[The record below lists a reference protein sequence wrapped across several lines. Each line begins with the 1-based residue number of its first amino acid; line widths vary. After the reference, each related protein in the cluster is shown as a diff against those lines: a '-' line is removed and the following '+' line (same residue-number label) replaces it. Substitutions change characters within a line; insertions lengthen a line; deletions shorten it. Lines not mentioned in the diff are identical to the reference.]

1 VWGFIGGLFSGL
13 LAKVLMLL
21 GVYRAGQLAERNNE
35 LERDLERASEAQRAE
50 DAVRRLGD
58 DVLNERLRPFSR
70 PKS

>member
-1 VWGFIGGLFSGL
+1 
-13 LAKVLMLL
+13 MLL
-21 GVYRAGQLAERNNE
+21 GVYRAGQLDERNNE